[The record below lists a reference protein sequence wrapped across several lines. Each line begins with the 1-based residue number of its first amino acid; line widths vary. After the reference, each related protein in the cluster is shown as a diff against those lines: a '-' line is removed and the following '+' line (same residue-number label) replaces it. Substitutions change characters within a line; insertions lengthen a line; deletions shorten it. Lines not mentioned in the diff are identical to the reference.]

1 MCHQDQWRPLRIG
14 AKKKERPQQ
23 VDLLQSWGYDWRVG
37 IGGGRESEDC
47 TPGSLAGVAGAFPGS
62 AFLFETGFPVFQA
75 GLKLV

>member
-1 MCHQDQWRPLRIG
+1 MCHQGQWRPLRIG

-37 IGGGRESEDC
+37 IGGGRESDDC
-47 TPGSLAGVAGAFPGS
+47 TP

-75 GLKLV
+75 GLKLM